1 MNINEC
7 TTFHVFLDNKN
18 GIGTWENNLS
28 LACLAT
34 GDSESAELHCNNAIK
49 IAEDIK
55 QSLENTRLVTIN
67 RRYNTIANEN
77 SIDLIKAKRILS
89 DRKGNL
95 AVIYL
100 QQNRFVEAFRLLEQ
114 LLLQDRDDDYVIG
127 KVAKL
132 GTLGHYYLK
141 QGEIA
146 SAERTFLIALNY
158 IRQQDVQQV
167 DIEAT
172 VNAAR
177 VEQTYENEVAR
188 LFSNRSNYDN

>member
-1 MNINEC
+1 MC
-7 TTFHVFLDNKN
+7 FLDNKM
-18 GIGTWENNLS
+18 GVGTWENNLS
-28 LACLAT
+28 LACLAI

-55 QSLENTRLVTIN
+55 QSLEHTRIVTIN
-67 RRYNTIANEN
+67 RRYNAIANEN
-77 SIDLIKAKRILS
+77 SVDLIKAKRILS

-100 QQNRFVEAFRLLEQ
+100 QQNRFVEAFRLLEK

-146 SAERTFLIALNY
+146 SAERTFLSALNY
-158 IRQQDVQQV
+158 IRQQDAQQI
-167 DIEAT
+167 DIETT

-177 VEQTYENEVAR
+177 VEQTYENEV
-188 LFSNRSNYDN
+188 LSPIVLW